1 MGSSEI
7 VAREEY
13 VRDFYN
19 RILGKYEYKDNG
31 DIVVRDFYNR
41 ILGYY
46 IKSQNVTTDFYR
58 RTIAKGNA
66 VGMLLKG

>member
-1 MGSSEI
+1 M
-7 VAREEY
+7 AREE
-13 VRDFYN
+13 
-19 RILGKYEYKDNG
+19 I
-31 DIVVRDFYNR
+31 IRDFYNR

-46 IKSQNVTTDFYR
+46 IASRDVTTDFYR